1 MHLPQSLKTKNYFQ
15 FGLCHQLTNI
25 KVLSPMWYM
34 EYTFGT
40 INIDMAIKIIFKKI
54 ISHLKIVMSTYK
66 LIKKIKQ
73 KQRIQKL
80 K

>member
-25 KVLSPMWYM
+25 KVLSPMWYT
-34 EYTFGT
+34 ENTFGT
-40 INIDMAIKIIFKKI
+40 INADVVIKIIFKKI

>member
-1 MHLPQSLKTKNYFQ
+1 
-15 FGLCHQLTNI
+15 
-25 KVLSPMWYM
+25 MWYM

-54 ISHLKIVMSTYK
+54 ILHLKFAMSTYK

-73 KQRIQKL
+73 KQIIQKR

>member
-1 MHLPQSLKTKNYFQ
+1 
-15 FGLCHQLTNI
+15 
-25 KVLSPMWYM
+25 MWYT
-34 EYTFGT
+34 ENTFGT
-40 INIDMAIKIIFKKI
+40 INADVVIKIIFKKI

-73 KQRIQKL
+73 KQIIQKL